1 MNIEVALLISVVSVC
16 FSVYFGLKNNKR
28 SDAEEISSRIAENIR
43 LNVKLDEIARNIVE
57 IKEDIRL
64 QKKEV
69 QGLAERMARVE
80 ESAKQAHHR
89 LDRIEEREDN
99 KHENE

>member
-1 MNIEVALLISVVSVC
+1 MTIELALLVSVVSVC

-28 SDAEEISSRIAENIR
+28 SDTQELQTRIAENTR

-69 QGLAERMARVE
+69 QSLAERMARVE
-80 ESAKQAHHR
+80 ASTKQAHHR
-89 LDRIEEREDN
+89 IDRIEEKESRHDE
-99 KHENE
+99 